1 MKVLGNGYFSEEWT
15 SEDLAKGLR
24 SNANSIRGQKTLT
37 VCDGMVGQD
46 GLLKSLPTLTLSS
59 LYSNPL
65 IIKDDF
71 PFPQIFSLEKFL
83 IVCNRT
89 TVLEYTSTSGL
100 VLKATVTGGELW
112 SIASAHDFIYMSN
125 WVVNLVRDP
134 STGTYSSSTAV
145 PICSAMINFNGQ
157 IICGNIK

>member
-1 MKVLGNGYFSEEWT
+1 MKILDNGYFSDEW
-15 SEDLAKGLR
+15 SAEDLSRGLR
-24 SNANSIRGQKTLT
+24 SNANSSRNQKTLLECT
-37 VCDGMVGQD
+37 GMVGQD
-46 GLLKSLPTLTLSS
+46 GLLKSLPTLNLSP
-59 LYSNPL
+59 LYDNAL
-65 IIKDDF
+65 VIKDDF
-71 PFPQIFSLEKFL
+71 PFPQIFSLEKFI

-89 TVLEYTSTSGL
+89 TVLEYTTLSGL

-125 WVVNLVRDP
+125 GVVNLVRDP
-134 STGTYSSSTAV
+134 STGTYASSTAV